1 MNTSG
6 SHVAVVGGGFA
17 GLAAAVRLAR
27 AGARV
32 TLLER
37 RPFLGGRAYS
47 FTDPVT
53 GDVVDN
59 GPHALMGAY
68 TEALDFLREIGAA
81 GKIRMQRRLHVTL
94 ADPVLGTGAVA
105 APPVPGPLQGA
116 AALLRY
122 RLLSPA
128 DRVRLLAGAV
138 RLAVRGEGWH
148 GTTVAEALARL
159 GQSAEARARFWHPLA
174 IATLNEVPEAAAAA
188 PFAAV
193 VRRAFF
199 AGARAARFVLPAAP
213 LSDVYT
219 TDARRVVEEAGGRVL
234 SGATVVTLALDGDR
248 VRAVVLR
255 DGRHVP
261 ADAVVL
267 AVPCGALLRLLPPAL
282 AQVSPFRSLHAL
294 GSSPIVSVHLWL
306 DRPVGWDSPFL
317 GLLGGRAQWLFA
329 CAPGRIASVTSGAR
343 FWDDAPDEAIVSEV
357 LSDARAVLPAL
368 GGTTVR
374 RSLVVRERHAT
385 LSLTPAADAVRP
397 EAETPLANLFL
408 AGDWVRTG
416 LPATIE
422 GAVQSGRR
430 AASLVLAL
438 TRNPLVSARDQVVA
452 LKQREEHLGDDPIP
466 RVVGVDDVEGRK

>member
-1 MNTSG
+1 VNTSG

-47 FTDPVT
+47 FADPVT

-81 GKIRMQRRLHVTL
+81 GKVRMQRRLRVTL

-282 AQVSPFRSLHAL
+282 VQASPFRSLHAL

-357 LSDARAVLPAL
+357 LSDARAVLPVL

-430 AASLVLAL
+430 AASLALAAA
-438 TRNPLVSARDQVVA
+438 RAGCPSDPGRRVSADSELRT
-452 LKQREEHLGDDPIP
+452 HP
-466 RVVGVDDVEGRK
+466 